1 MVRFFRTKNKRE
13 RTEFLMPQSKQE
25 LQEWLAHQEWMR
37 KRKKISPNGSR
48 LIFSHLNGTPIL
60 RFDNAWRKACRL
72 AGIEDFHFH
81 YLRHTFCSNLLLSGS
96 DLKDAK
102 DMIGHSDIAMTDR
115 YTHLALQRK
124 IARQEELAEHYWNG
138 KSSGEDIRKIEQEI
152 GQKQQKGRKS

>member
-1 MVRFFRTKNKRE
+1 
-13 RTEFLMPQSKQE
+13 MPQSKQE

-60 RFDNAWRKACRL
+60 RFDIAWRKACRL